1 MGQKFN
7 PIGNRLGY
15 TKDWKSH
22 WVSSFRDLP
31 RLVYEDF
38 MIRKLIIDTYGRLG
52 VASVDIERAG
62 NRLEITIHTSR
73 PGAVIGRAG
82 EEVER
87 LKEKLINIVQD
98 GTEIKNI
105 NIQPIHRFTQDAMIV
120 AQEIAGQLE
129 RKIPYRKACR
139 TAMDRVMTD
148 GASGVKVQVG
158 GRLGG
163 LEIARS
169 VWFKD
174 GRIPLGT
181 FRADIDYG
189 FAEAHTA
196 YGQIGVKVWI
206 FHNGKAVS
214 PEARKTVTDE
224 KVIEESL
231 HNLDLPESKQEVT
244 EQVAK
249 GEPDV
254 NAKKGKI

>member
-1 MGQKFN
+1 
-7 PIGNRLGY
+7 
-15 TKDWKSH
+15 
-22 WVSSFRDLP
+22 
-31 RLVYEDF
+31 
-38 MIRKLIIDTYGRLG
+38 
-52 VASVDIERAG
+52 
-62 NRLEITIHTSR
+62 
-73 PGAVIGRAG
+73 
-82 EEVER
+82 
-87 LKEKLINIVQD
+87 
-98 GTEIKNI
+98 
-105 NIQPIHRFTQDAMIV
+105 
-120 AQEIAGQLE
+120 
-129 RKIPYRKACR
+129 
-139 TAMDRVMTD
+139 MTD

-214 PEARKTVTDE
+214 TEARKTVTDE

>member
-1 MGQKFN
+1 
-7 PIGNRLGY
+7 
-15 TKDWKSH
+15 
-22 WVSSFRDLP
+22 
-31 RLVYEDF
+31 
-38 MIRKLIIDTYGRLG
+38 MIRKSIIGTYGRLG
-52 VASVDIERAG
+52 VASVNIERAG

-82 EEVER
+82 EEVEK
-87 LKEKLINIVQD
+87 LKDKLINIVQD

-105 NIQPIHRFTQDAMIV
+105 NIQPIRRFTQDAMIV

-129 RKIPYRKACR
+129 SKMPYRKACR

-148 GASGVKVQVG
+148 GAGGVKVQVG

-169 VWFKD
+169 VWFRD

-206 FHNGKAVS
+206 FHDKKAVS
-214 PEARKTVTDE
+214 SEARKTVPDKE
-224 KVIEESL
+224 VIEEPV
-231 HNLDLPESKQEVT
+231 HNVDLPESKQKLT
-244 EQVAK
+244 EQTPK

-254 NAKKGKI
+254 NAKEGKI